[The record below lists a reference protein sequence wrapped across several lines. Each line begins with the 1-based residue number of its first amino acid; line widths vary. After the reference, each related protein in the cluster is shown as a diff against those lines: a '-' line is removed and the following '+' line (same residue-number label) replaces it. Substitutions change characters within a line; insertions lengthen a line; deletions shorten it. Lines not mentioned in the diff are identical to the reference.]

1 MFKLQIQFK
10 YKDEYDPPRTK
21 VFTGKSWEDTSV
33 KLNDFVFNGKVAWFR
48 ITGIYDGTK
57 KGEDDVSS

>member
-1 MFKLQIQFK
+1 MFRLTIEFK

-21 VFTGKSWEDTSV
+21 IFTGKSWEDTSV

-48 ITGIYDGTK
+48 ITSIYDGTK